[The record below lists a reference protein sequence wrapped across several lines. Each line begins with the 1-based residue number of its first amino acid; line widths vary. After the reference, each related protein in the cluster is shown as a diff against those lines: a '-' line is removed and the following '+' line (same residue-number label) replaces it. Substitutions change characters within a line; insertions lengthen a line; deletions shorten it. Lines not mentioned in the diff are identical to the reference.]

1 MIVGELGEVVID
13 VKHDRYRDDECNGV
27 DVCAN
32 ELLDDVPVDALDVM
46 QRIAFLHPSQ
56 FVPGEFPEPF
66 DDGMK
71 QDEQAQPDASDTCS
85 YFFEFSLH
93 R

>member
-1 MIVGELGEVVID
+1 MVLREFRQVLVHVE
-13 VKHDRYRDDECNGV
+13 HDGDGDDERDGV
-27 DVCAN
+27 EIGAY